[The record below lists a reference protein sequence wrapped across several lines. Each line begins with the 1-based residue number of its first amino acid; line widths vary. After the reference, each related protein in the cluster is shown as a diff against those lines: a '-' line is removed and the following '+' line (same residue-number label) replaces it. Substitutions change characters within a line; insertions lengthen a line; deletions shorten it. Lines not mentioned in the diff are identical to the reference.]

1 MSACSCWAFGQSEW
15 WLPASGLF
23 LWNHSVCLQQD
34 HRMRQAT
41 ARKVRLS
48 EPSWESLEK
57 SRCFSRP
64 GFLPAVSLMAAV
76 PTPCRVLVPAEHLG
90 QGRAHGGSSGGLC
103 CDGDCH
109 AQGPLRS
116 PQGALLVGPLCGLL
130 LSSIALQRRRGR
142 GQVSYSQ
149 WLMAESPTNTCWV
162 TNCMKSLVAKYA

>member
-1 MSACSCWAFGQSEW
+1 MTPLVSACSCWAFGQSEW

-23 LWNHSVCLQQD
+23 LWSHSACLQQD

-76 PTPCRVLVPAEHLG
+76 PTPCSDCTSRVLVLAEHLG

-103 CDGDCH
+103 CDRDCH
-109 AQGPLRS
+109 AQGPLRVPPGSTSGGASVWSLAFLDS
-116 PQGALLVGPLCGLL
+116 PPAPSGQGPGLTHNGSWQRAQQILVG
-130 LSSIALQRRRGR
+130 
-142 GQVSYSQ
+142 
-149 WLMAESPTNTCWV
+149 
-162 TNCMKSLVAKYA
+162 